1 MTPDAPSLAAPET
14 AQAALARRIAQQAR
28 ALADAEDWDSLV
40 ELGLGTGPA
49 ALRSES
55 IGLFLAAALRRN
67 DAEVL
72 DRLVQ
77 HAALAV
83 IEPRQRAALA
93 NRLATGGWPLLAW
106 HLLLSDPATLT
117 TPEAVEAAAGALF
130 RIAHESRLLAAREP
144 GWALLRNASGAAYRR
159 LVNKAPD
166 LRHPAPYEFPSAE
179 RDPAVLRRRHPIEV
193 LRARSVDEAAEGPW
207 RAALA
212 KLDKRFAEAPAPQL
226 RAWHDVFVNRLG
238 QVWDDEGRAV
248 FSRRGPIPPRSLAA
262 MADAPRL
269 EEAALA
275 VGSGDQNFGHW
286 YCEWLAGLAW
296 RLAAPEGAPAR
307 AVPLLVRDDALAFV
321 AQTLRLAGETTPP
334 ARVGDATF
342 VRRLYHTDM
351 TLDGW
356 AWRGLFSQFYAR
368 LAAAALG
375 AAPPGPGPRLYLT
388 RRDVPR
394 RRLVNEAELEA
405 ALAAEGFATVALG
418 GLDLAAQVRT
428 IAEAQVIVAPSGAA
442 LSHLILAPEHA
453 AVFELMPLVAADI
466 LPRLFFARLT
476 QIRQQ
481 RHTIWLERADPDTQ
495 AWRAD
500 IPGVLAALRPMLGG
514 KDR

>member
-28 ALADAEDWDSLV
+28 ALADAEDWDAV
-40 ELGLGTGPA
+40 VALGLRTGPA
-49 ALRSES
+49 ALLSES

-67 DAEVL
+67 DAAVL

-77 HAALAV
+77 HAALADV
-83 IEPRQRAALA
+83 EPRQRSALA

-117 TPEAVEAAAGALF
+117 TPEAGEMTAGALF
-130 RIAHESRLLAAREP
+130 RIAHESRLLAERDP
-144 GWALLRNASGAAYRR
+144 GWALLRNASVAAYRR

-166 LRHPAPYEFPSAE
+166 RRHFTPYPFPAAE
-179 RDPAVLRRRHPIEV
+179 RDPAVLRRRHPISV
-193 LRARSVDEAAEGPW
+193 LRAQGVAEAAADPW
-207 RAALA
+207 HAALV
-212 KLDKRFAEAPAPQL
+212 KVDQRFAEAPAPQVH
-226 RAWHDVFVNRLG
+226 AWHDVFVNRLG
-238 QVWDDEGRAV
+238 QIWDGEGRAV

-275 VGSGDQNFGHW
+275 VGTGDQNFGHW
-286 YCEWLAGLAW
+286 HCEWLAGLAW

-321 AQTLRLAGETTPP
+321 SQALLLAGEAMPP

-368 LAAAALG
+368 LAAAALA

-388 RRDVPR
+388 RRDASR
-394 RRLVNEAELEA
+394 RPMANETELEA

-418 GLDLAAQVRT
+418 GLDLAAQIRT

-442 LSHLILAPEHA
+442 LSHLILAPEHVV
-453 AVFELMPLVAADI
+453 VFELMPLVAADI
-466 LPRLFFARLT
+466 MPRLFFARLT

-481 RHTIWLERADPDTQ
+481 RHTLWLERADPDTQ
-495 AWRAD
+495 AWRVD

-514 KDR
+514 AGC